1 MRAVSLIY
9 FAYVSSHQ
17 FDTFDS
23 QDARATA
30 VHLIKDQ
37 ASLALGAHAVVC
49 RSNGGAYD
57 AKEESRV
64 LSVQPLPEQRAG
76 VQTLKNRLP
85 PIYAHL
91 IRANLP
97 GLKATTEDKLDAA
110 QKQLER
116 IGHQPLAPA
125 SMICECQTVL
135 MGEFGRV
142 EQQLTPSMKEFQE
155 AIHATKDKITAE
167 WVNEKLQ
174 ENVFKCP
181 FFQGEDALLCC
192 LKDITEMWR
201 PLVQNLIDSVEKH
214 LKASMECVKTS
225 TNGVSTTLSESILSK
240 WAQEYGS
247 LVADFRR
254 ECNLILDKERDFGT
268 MNHYLVDKYAEEMFM
283 PDQFVDDFL
292 QNLTWD
298 DLHQPVASS
307 EATLQQTSDGPV
319 HSKPTL
325 GTVVTVIKELS
336 ASETS

>member
-1 MRAVSLIY
+1 M
-9 FAYVSSHQ
+9 
-17 FDTFDS
+17 
-23 QDARATA
+23 
-30 VHLIKDQ
+30 
-37 ASLALGAHAVVC
+37 
-49 RSNGGAYD
+49 
-57 AKEESRV
+57 
-64 LSVQPLPEQRAG
+64 
-76 VQTLKNRLP
+76 
-85 PIYAHL
+85 
-91 IRANLP
+91 
-97 GLKATTEDKLDAA
+97 
-110 QKQLER
+110 
-116 IGHQPLAPA
+116 
-125 SMICECQTVL
+125 
-135 MGEFGRV
+135 
-142 EQQLTPSMKEFQE
+142 
-155 AIHATKDKITAE
+155 
-167 WVNEKLQ
+167 NEKLQ

-268 MNHYLVDKYAEEMFM
+268 MKHYLVDKYAEEMFM